1 MAKLIISDLAG
12 SKALDSK
19 AMGAVRGGNDPFVL
33 ALNAI
38 ATSTNFASA
47 NFSAQ
52 EAVATNSV
60 GPFNFGVVDQNNTQV
75 QVSNQQGNTLSAAQP
90 VPVVE

>member
-19 AMGAVRGGNDPFVL
+19 AMAAVRGGNDPLVL

-38 ATSTNFASA
+38 SVSTDFISVNQ
-47 NFSAQ
+47 SAQ
-52 EAVATNSV
+52 VAEAHNSV
-60 GPFNFGVVDQNNTQV
+60 GPFNFGVVFQNNTQI
-75 QVSNQQGNTLSAAQP
+75 QESNQAGNTLAA
-90 VPVVE
+90 

>member
-19 AMGAVRGGNDPFVL
+19 AMAEVRGGMDPLVL

-38 ATSTNFASA
+38 AVSTDFVSLNQ
-47 NFSAQ
+47 SAQ
-52 EAVATNSV
+52 VAAASNSV
-60 GPFNFGVVDQNNTQV
+60 GPFNFGVVNQNNTQI
-75 QVSNQQGNTLSAAQP
+75 QESDQAGNTLVA
-90 VPVVE
+90 